1 MRWWGRPHDAACCCW
16 RCWIRCCPATQAEP
30 PLPAA
35 SEAGLELGTL
45 ERLAEP
51 VVAALADRD
60 AFLMAAPADRVAQLR
75 IVELNVPDAF
85 KALLAEALATYYEAP
100 PVVAALGWRTAPPQ
114 PHGHDVAPNDDA
126 TWRGTGKSEG
136 PRPALAR
143 LAALIVCSTPN
154 RSCFN
159 RRNIRRYYR
168 FASWN

>member
-1 MRWWGRPHDAACCCW
+1 MTRVMLLAMLDTMLPGDAG
-16 RCWIRCCPATQAEP
+16 QP

-35 SEAGLELGTL
+35 SDAGLELGTL

-60 AFLMAAPADRVAQLR
+60 AFLAASAADRVVQLR

-126 TWRGTGKSEG
+126 AWGALDKVKTRGQRWR
-136 PRPALAR
+136 A
-143 LAALIVCSTPN
+143 
-154 RSCFN
+154 
-159 RRNIRRYYR
+159 
-168 FASWN
+168 